1 MTSDEVHQYT
11 KIIDH
16 ILKTSDLATVSR
28 KKVRKGLELE
38 LDKDLSDQKVRRSL
52 LPVDL
57 FPVLTIL
64 SQDAIKTLIEQRFD
78 AIAET
83 SPTEAMPTP
92 PHHTNGTDSRT
103 NGVKHDEEDA
113 DADADEDAASNEIQ
127 VSTVPSKKRSSSV
140 VEDEDARLAAQ
151 LQAQENQL
159 ARGRQTR
166 GGHSAPKQKT
176 KTKKKSKS
184 SAKVKAGDD
193 SDLDTED
200 SGTVKKRK
208 AGGGFQKEFNLS
220 YSLADLVGA
229 EKVRV
234 VYHTAHLRVNTDL
247 TFLYRCLGRRSSR
260 SCGSTSRPMTCKSHK
275 TSARYAV
282 TSGCKQS
289 SSKTRSTCSR

>member
-1 MTSDEVHQYT
+1 MSSPLTPDEMRQYT

-38 LDKDLSDQKVRRSL
+38 LDKDLSDQK
-52 LPVDL
+52 
-57 FPVLTIL
+57 
-64 SQDAIKTLIEQRFD
+64 DAIKTLIEQRFD

-83 SPTEAMPTP
+83 QPAETQPAETMPTP
-92 PHHTNGTDSRT
+92 PHINGTDISI
-103 NGVKHDEEDA
+103 NGVKHEEEDA
-113 DADADEDAASNEIQ
+113 DADADEDDAVNEIQ
-127 VSTVPSKKRSSSV
+127 VSTAPSKKRSSSM

-166 GGHSAPKQKT
+166 GGHSTPKPKP

-184 SAKVKAGDD
+184 SSKVKAGDD

-229 EKVRV
+229 DK
-234 VYHTAHLRVNTDL
+234 L
-247 TFLYRCLGRRSSR
+247 
-260 SCGSTSRPMTCKSHK
+260 SRPQVVKKLWEHIKANDLQEPQDKRQIRCDERMQAVFKQNSVNMFQMNKLIGSHL
-275 TSARYAV
+275 YPIEE
-282 TSGCKQS
+282 
-289 SSKTRSTCSR
+289 

>member
-1 MTSDEVHQYT
+1 MHQYT

-38 LDKDLSDQKVRRSL
+38 LDKDLSDKKVQCLHVFSPGWR
-52 LPVDL
+52 LPCTDPFDL
-57 FPVLTIL
+57 P
-64 SQDAIKTLIEQRFD
+64 QDAIKTLIEQRFD

-83 SPTEAMPTP
+83 QPTEAMPTP
-92 PHHTNGTDSRT
+92 PHHTNGTEGRT

-113 DADADEDAASNEIQ
+113 YAEPDDDAASNEIQ
-127 VSTVPSKKRSSSV
+127 VSTVPSKKRSSSM

-166 GGHSAPKQKT
+166 GGHSAPKQKV
-176 KTKKKSKS
+176 KAKKKSKS

-234 VYHTAHLRVNTDL
+234 ASHKAHIRQWCLEL
-247 TFLYRCLGRRSSR
+247 TLLNRCHDRRSSR
-260 SCGSTSRPMTCKSHK
+260 SCGSTSRPTTCKSRR
-275 TSARYAV
+275 TSARYVV

-289 SSKTRSTCSR
+289 SSRTRSTCSR